1 MAVLRTPR
9 LCSEFHKA
17 CKKKL
22 DQDGN
27 TKAEYEAFKYLTASI
42 GENTEK
48 NFTENFLDDIENKYP

>member
-9 LCSEFHKA
+9 LCSEFHRA

-22 DQDGN
+22 DQDEN
-27 TKAEYEAFKYLTASI
+27 TKAEYEAFKHLTASI

-48 NFTENFLDDIENKYP
+48 NYVENFLNTI